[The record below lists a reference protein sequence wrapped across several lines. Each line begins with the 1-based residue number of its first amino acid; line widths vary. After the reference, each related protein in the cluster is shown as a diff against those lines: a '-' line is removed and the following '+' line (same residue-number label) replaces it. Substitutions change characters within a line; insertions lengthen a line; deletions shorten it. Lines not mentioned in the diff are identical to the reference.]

1 MNSKRHMIWG
11 QWVVLMIM
19 FGVVGLVFQQIATS
33 FAEQGAASGDAL
45 SNAALFPRYVALA
58 IALLGAVIGLQ
69 MMLGAASRDGGAEVP
84 AEDEDDGG
92 SKNLI
97 AKELAVATLTVVY
110 LLLITPLGFHIT
122 SFLVIGAMFYVLDAR
137 PLWKV
142 LLVSAVLTLICSFV
156 FEGLLKIVLPLGFM
170 NFTLPYHMI
179 GL

>member
-1 MNSKRHMIWG
+1 MNSRRHMVWG
-11 QWVVLMIM
+11 QWIVLMIM

-58 IALLGAVIGLQ
+58 IALLGVVIALQ
-69 MMLGAASRDGGAEVP
+69 MVFGGAP
-84 AEDEDDGG
+84 SDDREEASSESENDDG

-97 AKELAVATLTVVY
+97 AKELAVAVLTVVY

-142 LLVSAVLTLICSFV
+142 LLISAALTFICSLV
-156 FEGLLKIVLPLGFM
+156 FEGFLKIVLPLGFM
-170 NFTLPYHMI
+170 NFTPPYHMI